1 MCSAHGAGPQDVG
14 EPFLANVLLSNHPVT
29 FSEGR
34 NTDRPDAS
42 AVYLQDFQRF
52 LLHEQQVRGLS
63 GAASGT
69 QRSPG
74 HLLSQHSCGLPEVGW
89 GPIKFPVSY
98 ATFSDRAVPRGL
110 CQSRTG
116 A

>member
-1 MCSAHGAGPQDVG
+1 MCSAHGTGPQDG
-14 EPFLANVLLSNHPVT
+14 GGPLLANVLLSNHPVT

-52 LLHEQQVRGLS
+52 LLHEQQVRGLPDV
-63 GAASGT
+63 ASGT
-69 QRSPG
+69 QCSPG
-74 HLLSQHSCGLPEVGW
+74 HLLSQNNCGLPG
-89 GPIKFPVSY
+89 GDIKFPVSY
-98 ATFSDRAVPRGL
+98 ATFNDRAVPRGL